1 MTPHIFS
8 VLFVSHFIYFIY
20 LFFVISFSSHV
31 SFFNKFGSTTAWLCS
46 IPVPGRFVLVLLSFR
61 LLLFG
66 FGLILVSSWI
76 TFPAGCQHIVKPPH
90 ASVTVS
96 FFELATV
103 EEVLKTWQNWLG
115 IKLFSSPALNATL
128 KSSLL
133 LLLRLQKIRIF
144 PFFVYC
150 FADNLNWFPAVDQIS
165 LKKKKTLHLSDSQ
178 RIKMAELFRFLFYLN
193 CPTFHQSQSTFVESW
208 C

>member
-31 SFFNKFGSTTAWLCS
+31 SFFNKFGSTTAWLRS

-133 LLLRLQKIRIF
+133 LLLLLQKIRIF
-144 PFFVYC
+144 PFFLFIV
-150 FADNLNWFPAVDQIS
+150 LQIIWIGFRPWIRLV
-165 LKKKKTLHLSDSQ
+165 LKRRKLFTCQTLENKDG
-178 RIKMAELFRFLFYLN
+178 RVI
-193 CPTFHQSQSTFVESW
+193 
-208 C
+208 